1 MQRGKEVSDFDLP
14 HVNVYVPQIEHV
26 SDCVLRGTTPI
37 ISGERGMANIAVL
50 RAALESARTGRVVE
64 VA

>member
-1 MQRGKEVSDFDLP
+1 MQRGKEVIDYDLP

-26 SDCVLRGTTPI
+26 SSCVLHSATPI

-50 RAALESARTGRVVE
+50 RAAFESARTGRVVD
-64 VA
+64 VG

>member
-1 MQRGKEVSDFDLP
+1 MPRGKEVIDYDLP

-26 SDCVLRGTTPI
+26 SSCVLHGTTPI

-50 RAALESARTGRVVE
+50 RAAFESARTGRVVD
-64 VA
+64 VG